1 MLRADT
7 FLAARYA
14 VSERHRIT
22 DDVVAVR
29 INRIRPPSPGI
40 NEGSGALPPVEL
52 NAPEDAAQIGRLV
65 DSFNRLY
72 GSVTV
77 PNVMSCPQ
85 SPPGK
90 DTVTFSTATQ
100 GGTTDTVVAVLEPDC
115 FGQIHMTVNG
125 APLHITLD
133 PGRWHVLLNSI
144 ADAAN

>member
-1 MLRADT
+1 MGGQRPTAYTGPSLLVQFTQIADRTVLRADT

-14 VSERHRIT
+14 VSERHRII

-40 NEGSGALPPVEL
+40 NEESNALPPVEL

-85 SPPGK
+85 SPPAK
-90 DTVTFSTATQ
+90 DTMTFSTA
-100 GGTTDTVVAVLEPDC
+100 AKA
-115 FGQIHMTVNG
+115 
-125 APLHITLD
+125 APQAPWSPSSSPTASA
-133 PGRWHVLLNSI
+133 RST
-144 ADAAN
+144 